1 MLKTVQDSLKKSPTT
16 LKEIELKNQEVIAAQ
31 AEILISPLQIR
42 GNFPRFLKAPLAAGL
57 CEEMRKWGNDHDL
70 GLFASGCLISSIT
83 NCQPFAWDSNLNE
96 PIRPICRWP
105 QFILRKLKLASNL
118 RHGADLPY
126 PARALPS
133 SEGLSYPV
141 YPVQYCPQGNE
152 KSALKS
158 LFLEEKVKKTLTL
171 GHGKSTELG

>member
-42 GNFPRFLKAPLAAGL
+42 GKFPRFLKAPLAAGL
-57 CEEMRKWGNDHDL
+57 CEEMRKWGNDNKL
-70 GLFASGCLISSIT
+70 GLFVSGFLISSFT

-118 RHGADLPY
+118 GHGADLPY
-126 PARALPS
+126 PARRLPS
-133 SEGLSYPV
+133 SAGSCGEMRKW
-141 YPVQYCPQGNE
+141 GNE
-152 KSALKS
+152 NFFWQLHRRDSYFALTNSWK
-158 LFLEEKVKKTLTL
+158 L
-171 GHGKSTELG
+171 STIP

>member
-1 MLKTVQDSLKKSPTT
+1 M
-16 LKEIELKNQEVIAAQ
+16 IAAQ
-31 AEILISPLQIR
+31 AEILISPLQTR

-57 CEEMRKWGNDHDL
+57 CEEMRKWGNDNKL
-70 GLFASGCLISSIT
+70 GLFVSGFLISSFT

-118 RHGADLPY
+118 RHEADLPY